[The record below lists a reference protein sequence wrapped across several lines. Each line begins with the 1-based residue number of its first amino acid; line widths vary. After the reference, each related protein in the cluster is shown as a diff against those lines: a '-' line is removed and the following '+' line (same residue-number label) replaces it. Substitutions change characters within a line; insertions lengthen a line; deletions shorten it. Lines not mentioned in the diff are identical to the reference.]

1 MSVNW
6 EKLEISQAE
15 LDELVNF
22 DLLSTWAID
31 ISRVFLLRQK
41 TYHKSLLV
49 TEAVCLF
56 LILFLLFP
64 IILIFFRNFDWLS
77 NNISGLILVLIVTSF
92 LAFLILL
99 MLNYYLWNQAKRL
112 KVFAILLEKVKQY
125 NNLIDNLK
133 LAAQLN
139 SLGYDI
145 PKTNNEQT
153 KTELKTALNLTKN
166 SLVKSIELEKIL
178 NRFQAVNLET
188 KHQNTN
194 NRYQLL
200 ANLES
205 GLMNLESLA
214 QYDTDN
220 YQQLLS
226 EAIAIGL
233 SVHQEIR
240 KTQTLC
246 Q

>member
-6 EKLEISQAE
+6 EELEISQIE

-22 DLLSTWAID
+22 DLLSTLAID

-41 TYHKSLLV
+41 IYRKSLLM
-49 TEAVCLF
+49 TEGIYLF
-56 LILFLLFP
+56 LIFLLFCP
-64 IILIFFRNFDWLS
+64 VNLILFRNFGWLS
-77 NNISGLILVLIVTSF
+77 NNINGLILVLATTALLSG
-92 LAFLILL
+92 LILL
-99 MLNYYLWNQAKRL
+99 MLNYYLWHQAKGL
-112 KVFAILLEKVKQY
+112 KVFATLLEKVKQY
-125 NNLIDNLK
+125 NNLIEDLR

-139 SLGYDI
+139 YLGSDL
-145 PKTNNEQT
+145 PSNNNSQAE
-153 KTELKTALNLTKN
+153 TELKTALNLTKN
-166 SLVKSIELEKIL
+166 SLIKSIELEKII
-178 NRFQAVNLET
+178 NRVQTIKSEGNNQSA
-188 KHQNTN
+188 N

-205 GLMNLESLA
+205 GLINLESLT
-214 QYDTDN
+214 QYDPDN

-226 EAIAIGL
+226 EAIKIGL

-240 KTQTLC
+240 KTQTLH

>member
-31 ISRVFLLRQK
+31 ISHVFLLHRK
-41 TYHKSLLV
+41 TYQKSLLI

-56 LILFLLFP
+56 LVLFLLFP
-64 IILIFFRNFDWLS
+64 INLIVFQNFDWLS

-92 LAFLILL
+92 LTFLILL
-99 MLNYYLWNQAKRL
+99 ILNYYLWGQAKRL

-145 PKTNNEQT
+145 P
-153 KTELKTALNLTKN
+153 
-166 SLVKSIELEKIL
+166 
-178 NRFQAVNLET
+178 
-188 KHQNTN
+188 NTN
-194 NRYQLL
+194 N
-200 ANLES
+200 
-205 GLMNLESLA
+205 
-214 QYDTDN
+214 
-220 YQQLLS
+220 
-226 EAIAIGL
+226 
-233 SVHQEIR
+233 
-240 KTQTLC
+240 
-246 Q
+246 